1 MNNKLRLVINN
12 NFDKR
17 EVFFIKK
24 ELRSILNLYAQKVS
38 SGDWKDYGLSINK
51 KEVTFDIYQRS
62 SDKPIYRISKN
73 LNPKRKDEKFYI
85 LDRNGLIVKK
95 SENLDSLIKKVEWNR
110 LRLIKLSR
118 FSDFFIILPDLSNI

>member
-1 MNNKLRLVINN
+1 MTNKLRLVINN
-12 NFDKR
+12 NFDKK

-38 SGDWKDYGLSINK
+38 LGDWKDYGLSINK

-62 SDKPIYRISKN
+62 SEKPVYRISKN
-73 LNPKRKDEKFYI
+73 LDPKRKDEKFYI

-95 SENLDSLIKKVEWNR
+95 SENLERLIKKVEWNR
-110 LRLIKLSR
+110 LRLIK
-118 FSDFFIILPDLSNI
+118 

>member
-51 KEVTFDIYQRS
+51 
-62 SDKPIYRISKN
+62 ISN
-73 LNPKRKDEKFYI
+73 EIRKVY
-85 LDRNGLIVKK
+85 KK
-95 SENLDSLIKKVEWNR
+95 KYCWWN
-110 LRLIKLSR
+110 
-118 FSDFFIILPDLSNI
+118 

>member
-38 SGDWKDYGLSINK
+38 LGDWKDYGLSINK

-62 SDKPIYRISKN
+62 SERPITEYQKI
-73 LNPKRKDEKFYI
+73 
-85 LDRNGLIVKK
+85 
-95 SENLDSLIKKVEWNR
+95 
-110 LRLIKLSR
+110 
-118 FSDFFIILPDLSNI
+118 

>member
-17 EVFFIKK
+17 EVFYIKK

-51 KEVTFDIYQRS
+51 KEVTFDIYQRAS
-62 SDKPIYRISKN
+62 EKPVLRISKN
-73 LNPKRKDEKFYI
+73 LHPKSKSEKFYI
-85 LDRNGLIVKK
+85 LDANGYKIKK
-95 SENLDSLIKKVEWNR
+95 SENLSVLINKIEWSG
-110 LRLIKLSR
+110 LKLVK
-118 FSDFFIILPDLSNI
+118 

>member
-1 MNNKLRLVINN
+1 MTNKLRLVINN
-12 NFDKR
+12 SFDKK

-38 SGDWKDYGLSINK
+38 LGDWKDYGLSINK

-85 LDRNGLIVKK
+85 LDRNGSIVKK
-95 SENLDSLIKKVEWNR
+95 SENLDSLIKKAEWNR
-110 LRLIKLSR
+110 LRLIK
-118 FSDFFIILPDLSNI
+118 

>member
-51 KEVTFDIYQRS
+51 KEVTFDEV
-62 SDKPIYRISKN
+62 K
-73 LNPKRKDEKFYI
+73 EKFKNEVLLEKGKEAVFDMQDDLEDLLASGNTFEEI
-85 LDRNGLIVKK
+85 SETLDVTLIKADKIDRNGGHNNGSKHK
-95 SENLDSLIKKVEWNR
+95 Y
-110 LRLIKLSR
+110 
-118 FSDFFIILPDLSNI
+118 

>member
-1 MNNKLRLVINN
+1 MTNKLRLVINN
-12 NFDKR
+12 NFDKK

-38 SGDWKDYGLSINK
+38 LGDWKDYGLSINK

-62 SDKPIYRISKN
+62 SDTPIYRISKN

-85 LDRNGLIVKK
+85 LDRNGKVVKK
-95 SENLDSLIKKVEWNR
+95 SENLDNLINKVEWTN
-110 LRLIKLSR
+110 LKLVR
-118 FSDFFIILPDLSNI
+118 